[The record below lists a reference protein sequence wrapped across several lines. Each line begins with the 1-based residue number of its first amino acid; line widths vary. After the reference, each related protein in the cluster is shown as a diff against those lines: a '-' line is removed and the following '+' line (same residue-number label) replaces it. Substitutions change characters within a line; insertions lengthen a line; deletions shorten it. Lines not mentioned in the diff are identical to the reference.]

1 MNTLTCKNSSLR
13 AGLLA
18 ALCLTL
24 LAPAVQAQDPVTA
37 SFTRSYKLEG
47 KGKYAQALTAL
58 ERVRQSQQH
67 SYIFQLRVGWLNYLG
82 RKHRLAVQAYQQAA
96 RLAPLA
102 VEPLQGMLLPQIA
115 ARRWKDAL
123 TTADKILGMAPGNDL
138 ASTRKAWIL
147 FNLGRFRQ
155 SEQVYVSVLRQ
166 YPANLTLRAG
176 LGWAR
181 ARQGR
186 LADATRVFRTIL
198 KYSPKHVSATQGLAW
213 IKKKGK

>member
-138 ASTRKAWIL
+138 ASTRHAWIL
-147 FNLGRFRQ
+147 YNLGRYDDA
-155 SEQVYVSVLRQ
+155 EQIYRSVLRSF
-166 YPANLTLRAG
+166 PANLEMRAG
-176 LGWAR
+176 LGWSELAQGRKADAR
-181 ARQGR
+181 AAFAEVLR
-186 LADATRVFRTIL
+186 F
-198 KYSPKHVSATQGLAW
+198 SPQDSSATKG
-213 IKKKGK
+213 IKALK